1 MMSPTRLE
9 KFLACKHYNVQSF
22 TEYCMDCGENRYIS
36 EKEILEQERKAGN
49 VLNNKEE
56 KILHDLEV
64 KGFASKAPEN
74 IFKLM
79 TKTQELSYA
88 LNEALKAEML
98 FNGSSIVID
107 FTFNLIGESN
117 AKKYQL
123 VLNDVHPNDLKQV
136 EDILNELTNT
146 KNKELIR
153 QKALAKLTS
162 EDMEALGLNK

>member
-1 MMSPTRLE
+1 MSPTRLE